1 MGQECRSAWAQVR
14 ASHEVVVKVF
24 DYIRTVVI
32 WWLIGLED
40 PLSRLSHISRR
51 LLLVIDKETLLDPQ
65 QLLVMSGPNFIVLI
79 DQLNLQLRFHMS
91 SFLLLFFLAI
101 FLKSGHLYYFS
112 QAAMP
117 KYNKLSSLT
126 NRNLLSHIMEAKKV
140 WDQGVTRVAFIG
152 RLFPCF
158 VDGCCFL
165 DSLPHLL
172 SVCAPALISSSY
184 RDTSHIG
191 LRPTLMISF

>member
-1 MGQECRSAWAQVR
+1 MCQECRSAWAQVR

-24 DYIRTVVI
+24 AMTVVI
-32 WWLIGLED
+32 WGLIGLED
-40 PLSRLSHISRR
+40 PLSRLSRISRR

-65 QLLVMSGPNFIVLI
+65 QLLVMSGPNFIVLM

-112 QAAMP
+112 QAAIP

-126 NRNLLSHIMEAKKV
+126 NRNLLSHIMEAKKSEIKV
-140 WDQGVTRVAFIG
+140 SQG
-152 RLFPCF
+152 
-158 VDGCCFL
+158 
-165 DSLPHLL
+165 LL
-172 SVCAPALISSSY
+172 SLDA
-184 RDTSHIG
+184 
-191 LRPTLMISF
+191 SFLVL

>member
-1 MGQECRSAWAQVR
+1 M
-14 ASHEVVVKVF
+14 
-24 DYIRTVVI
+24 
-32 WWLIGLED
+32 IGLED

-91 SFLLLFFLAI
+91 SFLLFFLAI

-112 QAAMP
+112 QAAIP

-126 NRNLLSHIMEAKKV
+126 NRNLLSHFMEAKKSEIKV
-140 WDQGVTRVAFIG
+140 SRG
-152 RLFPCF
+152 
-158 VDGCCFL
+158 
-165 DSLPHLL
+165 LL
-172 SVCAPALISSSY
+172 SLDA
-184 RDTSHIG
+184 
-191 LRPTLMISF
+191 SFLVL